1 MPTSF
6 QRHCVAV
13 RLVPLLVAFTV
24 SGCGAHADGSGVET
38 SSPTTSPAVSSLS
51 ATPIPEASDANPA
64 SAMATAE
71 SLPFPTF
78 PSSADALASGD
89 WVATPGGIMYKDCVH
104 EVPDGATVSAD
115 GVVTKD
121 GTVAETFAP
130 CPYPGPLPGTG
141 PPSGPVGNRPTP

>member
-1 MPTSF
+1 
-6 QRHCVAV
+6 
-13 RLVPLLVAFTV
+13 
-24 SGCGAHADGSGVET
+24 
-38 SSPTTSPAVSSLS
+38 
-51 ATPIPEASDANPA
+51 
-64 SAMATAE
+64 
-71 SLPFPTF
+71 
-78 PSSADALASGD
+78 
-89 WVATPGGIMYKDCVH
+89 VATPGGIMYKDCVH